1 MLLCN
6 DASLQG
12 EQRIG
17 DPTELALLD
26 FGEKMGMHRERLE
39 KQYPRYDEKPFD
51 SDRKM
56 MTTYHRIPK
65 TEGIREALP
74 IRRGHRM

>member
-6 DASLQG
+6 DASLRG

-26 FGEKMGMHRERLE
+26 FGAKYGLQRERLE
-39 KQYPRYDEKPFD
+39 QQYPRFNEIPFD
-51 SDRKM
+51 SERKM
-56 MTTYHRIPK
+56 MTTCHRLPGADPGEGLPIPK
-65 TEGIREALP
+65 GL
-74 IRRGHRM
+74 RM

>member
-1 MLLCN
+1 
-6 DASLQG
+6 
-12 EQRIG
+12 
-17 DPTELALLD
+17 
-26 FGEKMGMHRERLE
+26 MGMHRERLE

-65 TEGIREALP
+65 NGGHKGKHCLYEGGTGCDRTALHSYFTGRKKCANDSRTEKKDQ
-74 IRRGHRM
+74 

>member
-6 DASLQG
+6 DASLRG

-26 FGEKMGMHRERLE
+26 FGAKYGLQRERLE
-39 KQYPRYDEKPFD
+39 RQYPRFD
-51 SDRKM
+51 GD
-56 MTTYHRIPK
+56 P
-65 TEGIREALP
+65 L
-74 IRRGHRM
+74 